1 MSGLKIELINDYFI
15 EVDELNHTLKKR
27 YMGTNKKTG
36 EKKPAEKIIGYYK
49 TVQDCL
55 ERLVRLIPLD
65 ENDGAVISMREYA
78 KQAEKAFKKVEEW
91 RKENYG
97 KIDKQH

>member
-1 MSGLKIELINDYFI
+1 MSGLTIELINDYFI

-49 TVQDCL
+49 TL
-55 ERLVRLIPLD
+55 KT
-65 ENDGAVISMREYA
+65 A
-78 KQAEKAFKKVEEW
+78 
-91 RKENYG
+91 
-97 KIDKQH
+97 